1 MWERIKQVGVSSIFG
16 VPGAFNLTLLDH
28 IYPFEDLEWV
38 GNTNDLNAGYA
49 ADGYAR
55 VKNGAGCV
63 VTTHGV
69 GELSALNAIA
79 GAMTEHVKVIHVV
92 GQTSRAMQTGRVMTH
107 HSIGDSPD
115 HQVFNVAS
123 QNFRVA
129 AAELHKA
136 TDPTRE
142 IDRVL
147 RECFVH
153 SKPVYIFMPT
163 DLVEQSV
170 DATLLH
176 HPLDLTPPFDQASV
190 DSATTAILD
199 ALYASKRPSLFVDC
213 LVQQHGAVAE
223 CRRLADALKIPV
235 FTSNM
240 GKGII
245 DETLPYYV
253 GVCNGGK
260 RLGTDALSI
269 PALGTC

>member
-16 VPGAFNLTLLDH
+16 VPGDFNLTLLDH
-28 IYPFEDLEWV
+28 IYHVQGLSWV
-38 GNTNDLNAGYA
+38 GNANELNAAYA

-79 GAMTEHVKVIHVV
+79 GAMAEHVKVIHVV
-92 GQTSRAMQTGRVMTH
+92 GQTSRAMQAGRVMIH
-107 HSIGDSPD
+107 HSIGEFPD
-115 HQVFNVAS
+115 HQVFSGAS
-123 QNFRVA
+123 QNFRFA

-136 TDPTRE
+136 PEPTGE

-153 SKPVYIFMPT
+153 SRPVYIFMPT
-163 DLVEQSV
+163 DLVDQLV
-170 DATLLH
+170 DATPLDR
-176 HPLDLTPPFDQASV
+176 PLDLTPPFDQANV

-199 ALYASKRPSLFVDC
+199 ALYASKHPSLFVDC
-213 LVQQHGAVAE
+213 LVQRHGAVSE
-223 CRRLADALKIPV
+223 CRQLAEALRIPV

-240 GKGII
+240 GKGIV

-253 GVCNGGK
+253 GVCNGGQLFRTC
-260 RLGTDALSI
+260 RLANHTLA
-269 PALGTC
+269 AY